1 MGRFVSRSVRKVR
14 RFVSRTIRK
23 LTRMDLA
30 DAVDCRY
37 EIHIIEV
44 AMKTSELE
52 ATLGRLET
60 LAPSSR
66 LSEKRQLLAG
76 ARERILAL
84 RQRGHSWRSLAN
96 ELSIAIG
103 ETVSA
108 DLLRAACT
116 KRARRRVVHELT
128 SSTTAAKV
136 VGKDA
141 PVAPPP
147 TPNSD
152 RFGAKGM
159 KL

>member
-1 MGRFVSRSVRKVR
+1 M
-14 RFVSRTIRK
+14 T
-23 LTRMDLA
+23 
-30 DAVDCRY
+30 
-37 EIHIIEV
+37 
-44 AMKTSELE
+44 TSELE
-52 ATLGRLET
+52 TILERLET

-96 ELSIAIG
+96 ELSAAIG
-103 ETVSA
+103 VKVSA

-116 KRARRRVVHELT
+116 KRASRRGVRQTT
-128 SSTTAAKV
+128 SSAPAAKV
-136 VGKDA
+136 TENDVLA
-141 PVAPPP
+141 PAPAL
-147 TPNSD
+147 NSD